1 MKNSF
6 LFRIRSSTIVLL
18 CLLEAT
24 AVTAQ
29 GRWEALGSP
38 AGSAIDKM
46 ISTTDKKLFIFM
58 QYSGIQYSDDLGQ
71 NWTIKN
77 DGLESS
83 ASISLLA
90 AGPDGSVFLTIEDK
104 IYRLKSVQ
112 SDWEYL
118 GNLGAKIDA
127 IYLSDNGKL
136 FFILG
141 NTIYASDDG
150 GSNFEL
156 FFESPSQF
164 GTISGFSFNGNNNNY
179 LCSYKSS
186 NCWLFNFNDDASQV
200 TQIVSVNLN
209 LKNLSWHSDG
219 NLFLNNYN
227 DIYRWNEFDKKL
239 SKVQISP
246 SNSKTLVGQIIKDPY
261 NQLINLSDTSYLSID
276 GGTNWQVLKNQVW
289 AKNNSYPKRNFTFI
303 DSSLFISEYLCGS
316 ASLIRYINIDSTY
329 QNLSD
334 KLINQSVFQIDIDTL
349 QRMFIKTCFNLV
361 ATYTKSLL
369 SIDNGQS
376 WTKMNINGDE
386 VINIQSNKAN
396 IYHAVCHDSSYYSVD
411 YGKTWNPLKYEIS
424 SYKNFYFAPDQTLY
438 MVGLG
443 GPYLTRSKVD
453 GSDLEIIEPGICCD
467 GDILQLLFHPTG
479 RIYINWSGNL
489 FYSDARGENAQYDR
503 QNSMRCYPG
512 CILSSKGDLYSL
524 ENGLNF
530 IEPDLSQKTLIEPL
544 DFRARIAGIDNNNQ
558 VFVFD
563 PVKGLL
569 LCNRSACKPFDMTGL
584 PFPYM
589 FIRTIYQDE
598 NNFLYVGL
606 DNDKIYKYSQPIVS
620 NKLFT
625 NERYKPCMAR

>member
-1 MKNSF
+1 
-6 LFRIRSSTIVLL
+6 
-18 CLLEAT
+18 
-24 AVTAQ
+24 
-29 GRWEALGSP
+29 
-38 AGSAIDKM
+38 
-46 ISTTDKKLFIFM
+46 
-58 QYSGIQYSDDLGQ
+58 
-71 NWTIKN
+71 
-77 DGLESS
+77 
-83 ASISLLA
+83 
-90 AGPDGSVFLTIEDK
+90 
-104 IYRLKSVQ
+104 
-112 SDWEYL
+112 
-118 GNLGAKIDA
+118 
-127 IYLSDNGKL
+127 
-136 FFILG
+136 
-141 NTIYASDDG
+141 
-150 GSNFEL
+150 
-156 FFESPSQF
+156 
-164 GTISGFSFNGNNNNY
+164 
-179 LCSYKSS
+179 
-186 NCWLFNFNDDASQV
+186 
-200 TQIVSVNLN
+200 
-209 LKNLSWHSDG
+209 
-219 NLFLNNYN
+219 
-227 DIYRWNEFDKKL
+227 
-239 SKVQISP
+239 
-246 SNSKTLVGQIIKDPY
+246 
-261 NQLINLSDTSYLSID
+261 
-276 GGTNWQVLKNQVW
+276 
-289 AKNNSYPKRNFTFI
+289 
-303 DSSLFISEYLCGS
+303 
-316 ASLIRYINIDSTY
+316 
-329 QNLSD
+329 
-334 KLINQSVFQIDIDTL
+334 
-349 QRMFIKTCFNLV
+349 MFIKTCFNLV

-524 ENGLNF
+524 VNGLNF

-620 NKLFT
+620 NKDPIENNSETIKVFPNPFSSSLNVEVLKSKTGNYHVVVQDIFGRT
-625 NERYKPCMAR
+625 IHNSIEKQSNFKIETESILRGIYFMRVNDSGYWKIIKTE